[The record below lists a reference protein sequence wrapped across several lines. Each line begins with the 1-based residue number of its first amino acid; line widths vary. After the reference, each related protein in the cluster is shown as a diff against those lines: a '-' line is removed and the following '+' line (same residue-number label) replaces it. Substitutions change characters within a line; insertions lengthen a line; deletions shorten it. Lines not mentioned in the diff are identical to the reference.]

1 MLRVAQRR
9 VLVTESSENALR
21 SSVPLWAGL
30 TFASFGAVMGL
41 ALSDAINSASAM
53 ILLIVPAALFFQTM
67 RAANRAANNR
77 GPCSAKGEAQQRYI
91 KRIMVFSSAYLVAIA
106 LQVSLL
112 SDGDP
117 STAARVALALLPAF
131 AIIGVFW
138 AIGRLIVEEQDEFL
152 RMLIVRQAL
161 IATGFALAA
170 ATLWGFLES
179 TGVVIHLDAYW
190 WAVAWFFGQ
199 FVGAVANR
207 ISYGTWGAL

>member
-1 MLRVAQRR
+1 MTA
-9 VLVTESSENALR
+9 SSENALR

-41 ALSDAINSASAM
+41 ALSDAINSATAM

-91 KRIMVFSSAYLVAIA
+91 KRVMVFSSAYLVAIA

-112 SDGDP
+112 SDSDP
-117 STAARVALALLPAF
+117 SIAARVALALLPAF

-199 FVGAVANR
+199 FVGAIANR